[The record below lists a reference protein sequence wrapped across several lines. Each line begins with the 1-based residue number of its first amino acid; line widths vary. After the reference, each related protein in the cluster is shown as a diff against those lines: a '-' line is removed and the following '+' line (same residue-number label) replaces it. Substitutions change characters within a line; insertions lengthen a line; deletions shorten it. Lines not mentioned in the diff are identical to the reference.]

1 MTGSN
6 PPAEQPLAVFDVDGT
21 LFRRGL
27 LPALTRRLVD
37 DGVFSERVR
46 EELSRDYYA
55 WVERRGSYE
64 TYDKLV
70 FELFLRELEGVP
82 VTELRRCA
90 RAEVEAHGRRLH
102 IYTRDVARRLEHAGY
117 HLIAISGSP
126 QEILDLFL
134 APLSF
139 DRAWGT
145 VLGHDA
151 RGCYT
156 GEMLQNP
163 FENKRQ
169 VLEEFLKSAG
179 VGLGG
184 SVGMGDTLSDVG
196 FLEMVQTPIAF
207 NPNRGLFEV
216 ARRQG
221 WPVVVE
227 RKDVIYNLQT
237 PLKDPVLK
245 DGTLWMG

>member
-1 MTGSN
+1 MTGRDPS
-6 PPAEQPLAVFDVDGT
+6 AGEPLAVFDVDGT

-27 LPALTRRLVD
+27 LVALTRRLVNE
-37 DGVFSERVR
+37 GIFSERVR

-70 FELFLRELEGVP
+70 FELFLRELEGIP
-82 VTELRRCA
+82 VTQMRRCA

-102 IYTRDVARRLEHAGY
+102 MYTRDVARRLKRAGY

-134 APLSF
+134 LPLSF
-139 DRAWGT
+139 DRVWGT

-169 VLEEFLKSAG
+169 VLEQFLKSSEAS
-179 VGLGG
+179 LEG

-196 FLEMVQTPIAF
+196 FLEMVRTPIAF
-207 NPNRGLFEV
+207 NPNRSLFEV
-216 ARRQG
+216 ARQRG

-227 RKDVIYNLQT
+227 RKDVIYNLHRR
-237 PLKDPVLK
+237 LEDPVLE
-245 DGTLWMG
+245 DGTIWLG